1 MAFETVTTEAMLPGC
16 VRKERAWDIISDYSR
31 YPAIMDSVDKVEIT
45 ERSGEEGISKWYITV
60 EEAPLYWVEK
70 DSFNKRDFEIVFK
83 SIEGDFDNI
92 NGRWRISD
100 NGNDGIAIRFEIQYN
115 LGIPV
120 IEEVLGHILK
130 DKMKTN
136 IDKMM
141 AAVKKELCGA
151 VIDERKYP
159 RYIIEQPYTCSFK
172 GTPLMPFVLN
182 ISAGGMMTRFVPGIN
197 GAGALDIASAP
208 VEVAT
213 IYADETADRC
223 RFVFREAIDDALLK
237 HLTSHLAV
245 GEESPFNR
253 PAAEPQRRAA

>member
-1 MAFETVTTEAMLPGC
+1 MAFETVTTEAVLPGC
-16 VRKERAWDIISDYSR
+16 VRKEKAWDIISDYAR
-31 YPAIMDSVDKVEIT
+31 YPAIMDNVDRVEIA
-45 ERSGEEGISKWYITV
+45 ERSGEEGISRWFITV

-70 DSFNKRDFEIVFK
+70 DTFNKRGYEIVFK

-92 NGRWRISD
+92 NGRWCIRD
-100 NGNDGIAIRFEIQYN
+100 NVNDGIAIHFEIQYN

-120 IEEVLGHILK
+120 IEEVLGAILK

-159 RYIIEQPYTCSFK
+159 RHSIGQPYPCSFK
-172 GTPLMPFVLN
+172 GKPLTPFVLN

-197 GAGALDIASAP
+197 GAGTLDIDSALL
-208 VEVAT
+208 EVMSVCS
-213 IYADETADRC
+213 DETADRC
-223 RFVFREAIDDALLK
+223 RFVFRKTIDDALLK
-237 HLTSHLAV
+237 HLTSRLT
-245 GEESPFNR
+245 
-253 PAAEPQRRAA
+253 AELERRAA

>member
-1 MAFETVTTEAMLPGC
+1 MAFETVTTEAVLHGC
-16 VRKERAWDIISDYSR
+16 VRKEKAWDIISDYTR
-31 YPAIMDSVDKVEIT
+31 YPAIMDNIDKVEIT
-45 ERSGEEGISKWYITV
+45 ERSGEEGVSKWYITV

-70 DSFNKRDFEIVFK
+70 DSFNKRDYEIVFK

-100 NGNDGIAIRFEIQYN
+100 NGDDGIAVHFEIQYN

-130 DKMKTN
+130 EKMKTN

-141 AAVKKELCGA
+141 AAVRKELCGA
-151 VIDERKYP
+151 VVDERKYP
-159 RYIIEQPYTCSFK
+159 RYVIGLPCTCSFK
-172 GTPLMPFVLN
+172 GTSLLLSVLN

-197 GAGALDIASAP
+197 GAGDLDIASAP

-213 IYADETADRC
+213 VYADETADRC
-223 RFVFREAIDDALLK
+223 RFVFREALDDALLN
-237 HLTSHLAV
+237 HLTSSL
-245 GEESPFNR
+245 
-253 PAAEPQRRAA
+253 AAESQRRAA